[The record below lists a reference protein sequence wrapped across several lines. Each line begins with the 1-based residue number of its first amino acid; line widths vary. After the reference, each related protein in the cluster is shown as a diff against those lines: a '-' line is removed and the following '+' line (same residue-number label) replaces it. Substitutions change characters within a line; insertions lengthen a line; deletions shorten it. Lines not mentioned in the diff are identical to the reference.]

1 MLIGKGFNK
10 KCEQILR
17 KAAEISHNESGHNI
31 SVDELNEDLGFGRKE
46 IKYYF
51 EYMNDQNLIEL
62 TTIGGPYLYGHISL
76 TPKGIAKIKALQ
88 KKEESQDFE

>member
-10 KCEQILR
+10 KCEQILM
-17 KAAEISHNESGHNI
+17 KAAEISDYESGHNI
-31 SVDELNEDLGFGRKE
+31 SVEELNENLGYGRKE

-51 EYMNDQNLIEL
+51 EYMNDQKLIDL

-76 TPKGIAKIKALQ
+76 TQKGIAKIKSLQ
-88 KKEESQDFE
+88 KKEDNS